1 MDTKRKVMVGAVGLV
16 AAAAISFGIGLP
28 NASSASPPKPAVTQ
42 SVPTKATT
50 SAPATTEDP
59 AGTKDTDNVHSGD
72 QTTPDKPGTA
82 EAKEAPGSES
92 SSEKASAED
101 SSEPAQPGGGH
112 ADTSDTADTQQ
123 EGVH

>member
-59 AGTKDTDNVHSGD
+59 AGTKDTDNVQSGD

-82 EAKEAPGSES
+82 EAKEAPES
-92 SSEKASAED
+92 SSEKAGAED
-101 SSEPAQPGGGH
+101 PNEPAQPGGGH
-112 ADTSDTADTQQ
+112 ADATDQADTQQ